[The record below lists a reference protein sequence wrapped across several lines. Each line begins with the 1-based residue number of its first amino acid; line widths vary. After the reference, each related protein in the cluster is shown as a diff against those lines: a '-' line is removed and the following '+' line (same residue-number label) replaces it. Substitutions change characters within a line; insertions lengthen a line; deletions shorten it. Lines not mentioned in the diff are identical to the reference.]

1 MIELVLGGAR
11 SGKSRYAEQQAIAG
25 AKQRYYLATGQAL
38 DEEMQQRITRHQ
50 HDRDK
55 QWITLEEPIHLA
67 RSLQQHDSSVHCVVI
82 DCLTLWL
89 TNCLLADDDACW
101 PAQKQALLTLLPQL
115 QADVILVGNE
125 VGLGIVPYD
134 ALSRRFVDEAG
145 WLHQAIATLAN
156 KVTFVAAGL
165 PLRLKDE

>member
-11 SGKSRYAEQQAIAG
+11 SGKSSYAEKQAIAG

-38 DEEMQQRITRHQ
+38 DAEMQQRIARHQ
-50 HDRDK
+50 QDRDD
-55 QWITLEEPIHLA
+55 QWITLEEPINIANTLK
-67 RSLQQHDSSVHCVVI
+67 QHDSSEHCLVI

-89 TNCLLADDDACW
+89 TNCLLADETCW
-101 PAQKQALLTLLPQL
+101 ATQKSALLSTLPQL

-145 WLHQAIATLAN
+145 WLHQAIASLAN

-165 PLRLKDE
+165 PLSLKA